1 MILEPLRP
9 QVSVIRFLDAFGFA
23 WHVTELP
30 SKLADL
36 PGNLSYFSRGN
47 TLRLRDYPAQWE
59 DMTWRELEALRAR
72 AEVLSSDVTR
82 PRAVSRRVTSVE
94 AMA

>member
-1 MILEPLRP
+1 
-9 QVSVIRFLDAFGFA
+9 VIRFLDAFGFA

-30 SKLADL
+30 SRLADL
-36 PGNLSYFSRGN
+36 PGNLYFFSRGN

-59 DMTWRELEALRAR
+59 AMSWRELEALRIR

-82 PRAVSRRVTSVE
+82 ARVHSGSTNSFVPTGRRH
-94 AMA
+94 AGA

>member
-1 MILEPLRP
+1 M
-9 QVSVIRFLDAFGFA
+9 IRFLDAFGFA

-30 SKLADL
+30 STLADL
-36 PGNLSYFSRGN
+36 PGTLYFFSRGN

-59 DMTWRELEALRAR
+59 DMSWRELEALRAR

-82 PRAVSRRVTSVE
+82 PRPSLRRVTSVE